1 MANKTKIEIIEEIK
15 NLGLQGFGPAE
26 IKRRTGIDRNTISKY
41 LKQIGII
48 NKSKEKKVNQEDF
61 DRLWKEGKTDEEI
74 AEYFNCAVNTVKN
87 FRTSKKNKGKYITTR
102 YFSQTDTKL
111 NNEQLQMI
119 LGSLLGDMALSAP
132 SSNRSKNSRLA
143 LVHSDKQVDLF
154 NKKKEILGDF
164 MGSFKLQIPKP
175 DKRTGNV
182 YKTWRGNSKA
192 HKELTD
198 IYNILYID
206 NIKTVTKEYLEL
218 INSPI
223 ALAYWF
229 MDDGTNG
236 GQIATNGFKEKEVD
250 LLIDWLREKW
260 NINATKQRNLKNFTI
275 YITSKS
281 RLDFELLIFPYVISS
296 MYYKLKYLEILK
308 AESV

>member
-1 MANKTKIEIIEEIK
+1 
-15 NLGLQGFGPAE
+15 
-26 IKRRTGIDRNTISKY
+26 
-41 LKQIGII
+41 
-48 NKSKEKKVNQEDF
+48 
-61 DRLWKEGKTDEEI
+61 
-74 AEYFNCAVNTVKN
+74 
-87 FRTSKKNKGKYITTR
+87 
-102 YFSQTDTKL
+102 
-111 NNEQLQMI
+111 
-119 LGSLLGDMALSAP
+119 
-132 SSNRSKNSRLA
+132 
-143 LVHSDKQVDLF
+143 
-154 NKKKEILGDF
+154 
-164 MGSFKLQIPKP
+164 MGSFKLQVPKP

-229 MDDGTNG
+229 MDDGCING
-236 GQIATNGFKEKEVD
+236 TISTNGFKEQEID
-250 LLIDWLREKW
+250 LLINWLYEKW
-260 NINATKQRNLKNFTI
+260 NIKATKQKNLKNFI
-275 YITSKS
+275 LHISQKS

-296 MYYKLKYLEILK
+296 MYYKLKYLEILR